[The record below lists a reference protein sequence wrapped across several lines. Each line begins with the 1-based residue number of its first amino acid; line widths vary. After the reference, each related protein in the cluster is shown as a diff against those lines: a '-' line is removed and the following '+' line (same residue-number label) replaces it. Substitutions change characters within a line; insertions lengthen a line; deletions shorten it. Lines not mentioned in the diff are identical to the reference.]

1 MLPWKKKFLYFYFLG
16 DLVFSVLYKY
26 HLNLVMV
33 FDLAFQM
40 KCKYKLSKSA
50 NVPQMSSI
58 LVHIFFF
65 TSILWRFYLNEMIEN
80 QSTNQTKFLYCFIYF
95 LNVYRSI
102 LKNCRVAWV
111 SFSFLVRHSTKK
123 NEQRT

>member
-1 MLPWKKKFLYFYFLG
+1 MYFFLAKWPSSYECCRSSAMLPWKKKFLYFYFLG
-16 DLVFSVLYKY
+16 DLVFSVMDKY

-58 LVHIFFF
+58 HVHIFF
-65 TSILWRFYLNEMIEN
+65 YLH
-80 QSTNQTKFLYCFIYF
+80 SAAFLFER
-95 LNVYRSI
+95 ND
-102 LKNCRVAWV
+102 
-111 SFSFLVRHSTKK
+111 
-123 NEQRT
+123 

>member
-1 MLPWKKKFLYFYFLG
+1 MLPWKKKFLYSYFLG
-16 DLVFSVLYKY
+16 DLVFSVLDKY

-58 LVHIFFF
+58 HVHIFSF
-65 TSILWRFYLNEMIEN
+65 TSILWRFYLNEIIEN

-123 NEQRT
+123 N